1 MMTES
6 EVVAATNTIVKKYI
20 TNFSTNVIS
29 RKIST
34 VSSIDTV
41 IAVFFQDVNISD
53 AMIKDLIDFVIQ
65 SDSRQN
71 ITFETKKDLGSLDY
85 EVILISVEIFYI

>member
-20 TNFSTNVIS
+20 TNFSTNIIS